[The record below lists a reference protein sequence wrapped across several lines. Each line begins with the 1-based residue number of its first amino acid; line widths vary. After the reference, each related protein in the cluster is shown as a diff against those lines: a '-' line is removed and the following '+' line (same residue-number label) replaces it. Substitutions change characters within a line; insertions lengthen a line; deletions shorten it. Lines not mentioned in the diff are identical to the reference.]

1 MQRSQMMILTSLQI
15 TEEKQYNKLKGSDQ
29 ILPYITYS
37 VTSGIIIP
45 RVNIM

>member
-1 MQRSQMMILTSLQI
+1 MQRSQTMILTSFQI
-15 TEEKQYNKLKGSDQ
+15 TKEKQYNELKGSEQ
-29 ILPYITYS
+29 ILPYITYW